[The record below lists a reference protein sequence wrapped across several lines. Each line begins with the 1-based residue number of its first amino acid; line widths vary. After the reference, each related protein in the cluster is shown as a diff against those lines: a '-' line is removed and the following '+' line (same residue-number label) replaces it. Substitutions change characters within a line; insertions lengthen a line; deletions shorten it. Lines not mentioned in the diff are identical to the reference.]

1 MALDKRLIRNID
13 FSLIFF
19 TLLALV
25 VGCVMIYSATRYND
39 SLTGGDPFYYV
50 NKQIIAAVLGFVVAA
65 VAMLVDYRYLG
76 KMSKLIYFASIVFLL
91 SVFVLGTRTKGAIN
105 WIRIGPLALQPSEF
119 TKYGFVV
126 ALAAYLTTRDNL
138 SSLKDLI
145 VPFLI
150 AAVPTGIVI
159 LQNDLGS
166 ALVFPAVL
174 FVMLFVAG
182 ADPKLL
188 LSILGLGIFVVAPIA
203 YFFFLSP
210 YQQNRI
216 LVFFNP
222 GMDPTGAGY
231 NVLQSLTT
239 IGSGGLFGKGLGNS
253 TQARLNFL
261 PAHHT
266 DFIFSI
272 VAEELGFIGAVLV
285 LVMLF
290 AIVRRGMVISRES
303 KDRFGS
309 LVAIGITAI
318 FLVHILIN
326 VGMTMNLSPCTGIP
340 LPFFSAGGSSLI
352 ASLLGIGML
361 ESIYMRRQKLIFN

>member
-1 MALDKRLIRNID
+1 
-13 FSLIFF
+13 
-19 TLLALV
+19 
-25 VGCVMIYSATRYND
+25 
-39 SLTGGDPFYYV
+39 
-50 NKQIIAAVLGFVVAA
+50 
-65 VAMLVDYRYLG
+65 
-76 KMSKLIYFASIVFLL
+76 
-91 SVFVLGTRTKGAIN
+91 
-105 WIRIGPLALQPSEF
+105 
-119 TKYGFVV
+119 
-126 ALAAYLTTRDNL
+126 
-138 SSLKDLI
+138 
-145 VPFLI
+145 
-150 AAVPTGIVI
+150 
-159 LQNDLGS
+159 
-166 ALVFPAVL
+166 
-174 FVMLFVAG
+174 MLFVAG
-182 ADPKLL
+182 ANPKLL